1 VYNRQT
7 LPVAESGALDHAA
20 SRERD
25 VRAAGLAAARDQPGR
40 GVWER
45 SMPIVGMT
53 GPGGAGRSSAAT
65 ALKLLGYEPASFGD
79 RLRHLI
85 SNSTGLPEVEMTE
98 RCDQDFSKPIK
109 LQAFHIDG
117 MCRIAASW
125 ATIPNDAPKKM
136 REKAARANLETPRQM
151 MEYVRHDLFEA
162 CVADDFWVE
171 LFKAHYKP
179 EKDHNLVIDDVDTAV
194 EQEFVR
200 QMQGILI
207 GIERPG
213 VDGAVDGCDLV
224 IRNDGTLE
232 QLQDRVVALLFGHY
246 RGSPMLLSDAPP
258 PPTPKVDHTAQL
270 EAERLRRQVDDL
282 TVRLRDE
289 QRGRA
294 DDLKGL
300 QAERDQLARS
310 LTKAQEQLSGAG
322 RAPRAGAAPAAAQ
335 PAAPP
340 AAAMDAH
347 ASELETAALAAR
359 LALALGL
366 EAGLGRDTDG
376 QTILCIDLPA
386 GRLGWPI
393 EEGELPGLPR
403 FDKAATLLD
412 ADTHRAVLRDPQ
424 VKRAV
429 STQQALDREHSELAT
444 LGGVLHD
451 LVLLA
456 EGCKIHRAYRAK
468 QPPKSDCPTCWAMSD
483 ATQRLQKLGA
493 LYAERDS

>member
-1 VYNRQT
+1 
-7 LPVAESGALDHAA
+7 
-20 SRERD
+20 
-25 VRAAGLAAARDQPGR
+25 
-40 GVWER
+40 
-45 SMPIVGMT
+45 MPIVGMT
-53 GPGGAGRSSAAT
+53 GPGGAGRSSAAS

-85 SNSTGLPEVEMTE
+85 SNSTGLPESEMIE
-98 RCDQDFSKPIK
+98 RCDQPFSKPIK

-117 MCRIAASW
+117 MCRMAATW
-125 ATIPNDAPKKM
+125 TPIPNDAPKKM
-136 REKAARANLETPRQM
+136 REKAARASLDTPREM
-151 MEYVRHDLFEA
+151 MDYVRHELFEA
-162 CVADDFWVE
+162 CVSEDFWVE

-179 EKDHNLVIDDVDTAV
+179 EKDHNLVIDDVDT
-194 EQEFVR
+194 EPEREFVR
-200 QMQGILI
+200 QMQGLLL
-207 GIERPG
+207 GIARPG
-213 VDGAVDGCDLV
+213 LDGNVDNCDLV
-224 IRNDGTLE
+224 VANDGTLE

-258 PPTPKVDHTAQL
+258 PPAPKVDHAAQQ

-289 QRGRA
+289 QRARA
-294 DDLKGL
+294 EEVKGL
-300 QAERDQLARS
+300 KAERDQAAKAAA
-310 LTKAQEQLSGAG
+310 KAQDQAVSSKP
-322 RAPRAGAAPAAAQ
+322 APTTAPAAPVAATPTAT
-335 PAAPP
+335 PAGDR
-340 AAAMDAH
+340 AA
-347 ASELETAALAAR
+347 ELETAALAAR

-386 GRLGWPI
+386 GRLGWAL

-403 FDKAATLLD
+403 FDKAATILD
-412 ADTHRAVLRDPQ
+412 AETHRAVLLDPQ
-424 VKRAV
+424 VKRSV
-429 STQQALDREHSELAT
+429 STQQALDRENSELAT

-483 ATQRLQKLGA
+483 ATQRLQQLGA
-493 LYAERDS
+493 LYAGRD